1 MSSRLARRTGI
12 AGGIRYFLLALFAV
26 PWVLVPLW
34 LLVVNSFKTERAAA
48 DLTLA
53 LPEEW
58 RLLENYAA
66 VFADGNYLTGLR
78 NSLLVAIPTIAAVLI
93 LGAMAAWAY
102 ARSRSMTLQSLYY
115 LSALSILLPPAVIP
129 TIFVLTTL
137 GIDGSLAGYA
147 LMMIGTK
154 MGLFV
159 FLATGFVKGIPMEIE
174 ESAAIDGASR
184 VRTFFQILLPLL
196 RPVMFVGAVLLIIA
210 VWNDLFFAQL
220 LLRGPDNATLPV
232 ALFSFASA
240 SMNIIRWNEVFAHVV
255 LSSLPL
261 VIVYIIAQR
270 QVLAGL
276 TEGGVKG

>member
-12 AGGIRYFLLALFAV
+12 AGGIRYLLLALFAV

-48 DLTLA
+48 DLTLG

>member
-1 MSSRLARRTGI
+1 MSSALARRTRI
-12 AGGIRYFLLALFAV
+12 TGGIRYILLALFAV

-102 ARSRSMTLQSLYY
+102 ARSRSMTLQGLYY